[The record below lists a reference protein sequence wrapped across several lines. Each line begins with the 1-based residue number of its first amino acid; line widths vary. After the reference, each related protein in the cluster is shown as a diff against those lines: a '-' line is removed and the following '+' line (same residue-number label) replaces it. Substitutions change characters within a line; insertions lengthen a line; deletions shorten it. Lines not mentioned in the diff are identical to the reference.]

1 MPKKAKSADRKRWF
15 TIAWFDREGN
25 PHPAFRHE
33 NFSRV
38 LRTEKVLLEDLGYGM
53 KNFNPHG
60 AYVAMVW
67 EGQISQWDAMK
78 NVRPHFQIW
87 ENGDSTVV
95 T

>member
-1 MPKKAKSADRKRWF
+1 MKKPAKKRWF

-25 PHPAFRHE
+25 PHPAFAHA
-33 NFSRV
+33 NFTRV
-38 LRTEKVLLEDLGYGM
+38 YKTEKALLEDLSYGM
-53 KNFNPHG
+53 THYNPHG

-78 NVRPHFQIW
+78 NIRPHFDVW
-87 ENGDSTVV
+87 ENGDVSVV